1 MRRPAVNLP
10 VPALNPSARTPCVWL
25 PATGGVNS
33 GESTHEPSLDAILV
47 RIDSFMIVLIRIFR
61 FKPPQ
66 KREHDTSPQAFT
78 TAGDGS
84 HP

>member
-1 MRRPAVNLP
+1 M
-10 VPALNPSARTPCVWL
+10 WL

-33 GESTHEPSLDAILV
+33 GESTHELSLDAILV
-47 RIDSFMIVLIRIFR
+47 RIDSFMIVFVRFVRIKR
-61 FKPPQ
+61 PS
-66 KREHDTSPQAFT
+66 KREHDTAPKAFT